1 MDLIE
6 YLLPEGDLS
15 RPTLWHWDIHAPNIF
30 VDNNRVTSLI
40 DWQDTWIGP
49 LFLQARHPRLVDYN
63 GELML
68 KLPQNYNALEDE
80 EKMRVGT

>member
-1 MDLIE
+1 MDVME

-15 RPTLWHWDIHAPNIF
+15 RPTLWHWDIHASNIF

-49 LFLQARHPRLVDYN
+49 LFLQARQPTAH
-63 GELML
+63 
-68 KLPQNYNALEDE
+68 
-80 EKMRVGT
+80 